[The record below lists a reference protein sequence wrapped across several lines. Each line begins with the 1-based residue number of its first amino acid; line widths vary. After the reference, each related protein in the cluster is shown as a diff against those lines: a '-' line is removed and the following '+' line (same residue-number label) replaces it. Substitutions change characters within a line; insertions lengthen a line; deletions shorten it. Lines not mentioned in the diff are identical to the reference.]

1 MFNMDGTVGN
11 SIFYCSF
18 RGPNAGLLGQP
29 PHNAVFQSF
38 IQIRSAAGV
47 SSSNTIA
54 NNDFNGI
61 GGFIGAVMIYGSD
74 SNQPGPQNN
83 LVTYNSFEHCGL
95 YALQLTSGK
104 NNTVSHNTLND
115 CSGFVEADDTGQVN
129 TGNVIDSNHLTFT
142 FGIGWSYP
150 TGGCNCLR
158 GGDTAGGIPFDY
170 SGNIVTNNIVDGT
183 YPSTILENAQSGGQ
197 PASYSGNTCL
207 EGCQL
212 NIYR

>member
-1 MFNMDGTVGN
+1 
-11 SIFYCSF
+11 
-18 RGPNAGLLGQP
+18 
-29 PHNAVFQSF
+29 
-38 IQIRSAAGV
+38 
-47 SSSNTIA
+47 
-54 NNDFNGI
+54 
-61 GGFIGAVMIYGSD
+61 MIYGSD
-74 SNQPGPQNN
+74 INQPGPQNN

-95 YALQLTSGK
+95 YALQLTSGM

-115 CSGFVEADDTGQVN
+115 CSGFVEGDDTGQVN

-183 YPSTILENAQSGGQ
+183 YPSTILENAQYGGQ
-197 PASYSGNTCL
+197 PASYSGNICL